1 MNEARIEKVARAIV
15 KALGAVP
22 WELRDDPTWYRDH
35 YMNVARTVLEEMQM
49 DELKETVETLIE
61 LDEPEA
67 MLATLKRAAERQKGE
82 RWEALAKV
90 LGEAEEQ
97 LGLILNQHHLKL
109 DAEPVDADAEA
120 KTE

>member
-1 MNEARIEKVARAIV
+1 M
-15 KALGAVP
+15 
-22 WELRDDPTWYRDH
+22 
-35 YMNVARTVLEEMQM
+35 M
-49 DELKETVETLIE
+49 DELQETVETLIE

-67 MLATLKRAAERQKGE
+67 MLATIKRAAERQKGL

-109 DAEPVDADAEA
+109 DADAEPEPVNTDTEA
-120 KTE
+120 KPA